1 MAVETRY
8 PASVSVYE
16 ALRARPGALARLE
29 SLGLTRDYLDFRIDD
44 AARALGMPVER
55 LTALLEEEAALA
67 TR

>member
-16 ALRARPGALARLE
+16 ALRVRPGALARLE

-55 LTALLEEEAALA
+55 LTAMLEEEAALA
-67 TR
+67 IR